1 MTRLDPL
8 DELPSGRARFW
19 RYARVWAAPLLLWI
33 LVVFALREPLQ
44 YWLHGEER
52 YDEASLQE
60 WLDEARGYRGT
71 LREMIDDY
79 LSRAREYT
87 ELRRQTPPD
96 DPEQASELHLRQV
109 KTSAAVALR
118 HEEIYEQLKTLGV
131 PPTKRYAGQLPLFPI
146 IYRLQV
152 RFHLEGSPLAEMS
165 SVRVGDNGFR
175 LDEPITWDSG
185 LPFDASQY
193 QILEHHLN
201 AYTTVYVRYQLHAY
215 NKRQRIE
222 QAHHQRLRQLSA
234 LAVAGT
240 VLGLTWMV
248 IVQRRERE
256 RERQRIHARQT
267 VDRTERMLLQEERRH
282 AETERQLLEQRL
294 ATQAAE
300 RQALELKSQMW
311 ASIGIMAGSYAH
323 NIKNLLVRPND
334 LLRRCMEVDGLSSD
348 QSLMLNEVQQTL
360 GTVTE
365 RLQQILHTVRRD
377 PSHTEA
383 TLLDLNAVVAELER
397 TWKDLAREKWKL
409 ELVPELNAHLG
420 NGQASG
426 EPLWI
431 AGDVSHLQQAIENL
445 LFNARDATFEMRNHL
460 RDDARQAEDLDGPSR
475 RQALIA
481 AAAWKGRV
489 ILRTLRRDGSI
500 VLEVCDNGAG
510 MTEEVRRRCT
520 EAHFSTKRDNAI
532 YEGHSTGMGLGLSFV
547 VAILEHHHA
556 RLEIDSEP
564 LHGTTF
570 RIRFPDTEEA
580 AKAELTRAESEG
592 PMR

>member
-1 MTRLDPL
+1 
-8 DELPSGRARFW
+8 
-19 RYARVWAAPLLLWI
+19 LWI
-33 LVVFALREPLQ
+33 LVVFAMREPLQ
-44 YWLHGEER
+44 YWLLGEER
-52 YDEASLQE
+52 YDEAALQE

-71 LREMIDDY
+71 LREMVEDY

-87 ELRRQTPPD
+87 ELRRQAPPE
-96 DPEQASELHLRQV
+96 DPEQAAELHDRQV
-109 KTSAAVALR
+109 KTSLVVAVR
-118 HEEIYEQLKTLGV
+118 HDEIYEQLKTLGV

-152 RFHLEGSPLAEMS
+152 RFRLEGSPLAEMS

-193 QILEHHLN
+193 QVLEHRLHDY
-201 AYTTVYVRYQLHAY
+201 ATIFVRYQLHAY

-348 QSLMLNEVQQTL
+348 QSLMLHEVQQTL

-377 PSHTEA
+377 PSHAEA
-383 TLLDLNAVVAELER
+383 TLLDLNVVVGELER

-420 NGQASG
+420 NGRASTG

-460 RDDARQAEDLDGPSR
+460 RDAARQAENLDGPSR

-489 ILRTLRRDGSI
+489 ILRTLRCDGSI

-532 YEGHSTGMGLGLSFV
+532 YEGQSTGMGLGLSFV

-564 LHGTTF
+564 LCGTTF

-592 PMR
+592 PL